1 MTNNDKQFF
10 PGIPKIK
17 YEGPASTNPLSFR
30 HYNAEEV
37 IYGKKMKDWLR
48 FSVAFWHTFRGDGGD
63 PFGAPTKVCARTG
76 VCVCVCFAGSK
87 TPRFKKRPAAS
98 QPAACDTVATN
109 KQPASNKQ
117 HANRRT
123 ESNKQRT
130 TTIKPQRNSAG
141 RGTTPR

>member
-76 VCVCVCFAGSK
+76 VCVCVCVFR
-87 TPRFKKRPAAS
+87 RFENAPVQKATRS
-98 QPAACDTVATN
+98 QPAGSMRHRRHQQATRF
-109 KQPASNKQ
+109 KQTTRKPPNRIKQ
-117 HANRRT
+117 TTN
-123 ESNKQRT
+123 NNDKT
-130 TTIKPQRNSAG
+130 TT
-141 RGTTPR
+141 